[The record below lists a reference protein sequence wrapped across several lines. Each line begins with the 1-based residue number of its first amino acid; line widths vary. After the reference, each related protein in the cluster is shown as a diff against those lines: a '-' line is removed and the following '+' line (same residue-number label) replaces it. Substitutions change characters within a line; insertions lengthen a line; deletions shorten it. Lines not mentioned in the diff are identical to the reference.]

1 MIGLSETTLLA
12 LGITFST
19 FAPQSTP
26 SASLNDILSSTREY
40 SYTVQSGD
48 SLGSIARDKYGSEA
62 YWTTI
67 WNDNKTLVNPN
78 VIHSDLELT
87 LRVDKPLIIEES
99 EREYASEVVQIVQSE
114 FVQAQ
119 STESS
124 ATQSAVPVGDID
136 FEQQSVNGPLTEEQ
150 LTFLGNCEAG
160 MNPATNT
167 GNSYYGAF
175 QFAAGTWNSM
185 NTGYER
191 ADLAPLEV
199 QKEAV
204 QRLLARSSIFTQF
217 PACARNMLVAG
228 LI

>member
-160 MNPATNT
+160 
-167 GNSYYGAF
+167 YYGAF